1 VSAPIGEGAS
11 PGAPESRPLRR
22 IVLLWI
28 VPAIAVLAGLL
39 VWALGGREVET
50 DNAYLKADLVTLYPE
65 IDAQVT
71 EVLVE
76 ENQVVTAGQALVRL
90 DRAAAAIDVARAEAH
105 LSSIRGELDALRR
118 QYEQRRSERRL
129 AEEQLAYAQKESG
142 RQRELVDRKLA
153 PAMRLDAAEHDALQ
167 AQGRLGV
174 VDDGIAELRVRLGA
188 ALTGDAPAHPR
199 VREAAAELDAAR
211 LRLEHAELRAPSAGR
226 VVKVPER
233 GAMARRG
240 ARTSAERQHRTAI
253 RVLQVRRPIEGQQ
266 AGARAVELDA
276 RHRRV
281 VHRPGELDR
290 FPRRESEERADGRA
304 DHAGRGADIDA
315 PRAALTRHQVA
326 QALGHAAAE
335 PLPRLDAR
343 RLQGAIRPKDADLL
357 EPPLEGARVD
367 RGVAAG
373 FRQRDARPHRVGP
386 DERSGAVFVEGGQ
399 GGEGLF
405 VTAREDAGGVLLA
418 LQRAAVDR
426 VRRVRERA
434 QMVAQQLHLTHAER
448 GEAVVVVGAEG
459 RLSVA
464 YEVEGAHRMPIV
476 RRV

>member
-1 VSAPIGEGAS
+1 MSAPIGEGPS

-22 IVLLWI
+22 GVLLWI

-39 VWALGGREVET
+39 VWALGGRDVET

-142 RQRELVDRKLA
+142 RQRELVDRRLA

-167 AQGRLGV
+167 ARGRLGV

-188 ALTGDAPAHPR
+188 ALTGDASAHPR

-211 LRLEHAELRAPSAGR
+211 LRLEHAELRSPSAGR

-240 ARTSAERQHRTAI
+240 AAVMTLVRSEDLWVEANFKETQLGMLRVGQKARIRLDSYPDAEWRGRIDTISPASGAEFAVLPPQNASGNWVKVVQRVPVRIVLEDGPVLPLRAGTSATVSVDVESGNRWDRL
-253 RVLQVRRPIEGQQ
+253 VGRR
-266 AGARAVELDA
+266 
-276 RHRRV
+276 
-281 VHRPGELDR
+281 
-290 FPRRESEERADGRA
+290 
-304 DHAGRGADIDA
+304 
-315 PRAALTRHQVA
+315 
-326 QALGHAAAE
+326 
-335 PLPRLDAR
+335 
-343 RLQGAIRPKDADLL
+343 
-357 EPPLEGARVD
+357 
-367 RGVAAG
+367 
-373 FRQRDARPHRVGP
+373 
-386 DERSGAVFVEGGQ
+386 
-399 GGEGLF
+399 
-405 VTAREDAGGVLLA
+405 
-418 LQRAAVDR
+418 
-426 VRRVRERA
+426 
-434 QMVAQQLHLTHAER
+434 
-448 GEAVVVVGAEG
+448 
-459 RLSVA
+459 
-464 YEVEGAHRMPIV
+464 
-476 RRV
+476 